1 MMQKSIR
8 NKRTLRI
15 GSVWISEDCVEEYS
29 YGLIW
34 IIDMIDLEK
43 EFLFSFRD
51 VDDVCLTTYNVT
63 KYEDLNFKSS
73 NHTD

>member
-1 MMQKSIR
+1 
-8 NKRTLRI
+8 
-15 GSVWISEDCVEEYS
+15 
-29 YGLIW
+29 
-34 IIDMIDLEK
+34 MIDLEK